1 MNRILLAGL
10 VVGAFALPA
19 LAAVNKDGD
28 KPQTTP
34 CGEPAKDC
42 AQANPSQAQVE
53 PVVIYLDANGDELV
67 RLPLSRFRKEK
78 PEVQLPP
85 SLEHD

>member
-1 MNRILLAGL
+1 MNRILLTGL
-10 VVGAFALPA
+10 VLGGFALPA

-34 CGEPAKDC
+34 CGDPAKDC
-42 AQANPSQAQVE
+42 AQANPSQAEAE

-67 RLPLSRFRKEK
+67 RLPLSRFREQK
-78 PEVQLPP
+78 PDVKLPP
-85 SLEHD
+85 LLEHD